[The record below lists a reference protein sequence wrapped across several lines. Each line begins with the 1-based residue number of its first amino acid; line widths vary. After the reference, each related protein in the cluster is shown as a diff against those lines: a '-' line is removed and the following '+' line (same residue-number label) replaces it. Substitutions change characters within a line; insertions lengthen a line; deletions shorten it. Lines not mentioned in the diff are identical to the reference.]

1 MSSQTSILDLPRE
14 ILEMI
19 FQKLSATEDVRNCQI
34 ACEVYTDPRISNILN
49 QIQFD
54 NEGNF
59 CNYLVVSFI
68 ISIQPIYKIFWGIS

>member
-1 MSSQTSILDLPRE
+1 MKKVKENIKNKMSFQTSILDLPLE

-19 FQKLSATEDVRNCQI
+19 FQKISSINDVRNCQI
-34 ACEVYTDPRISNILN
+34 ACEIYTDPRILNILN

-59 CNYLVVSFI
+59 CNFWVILSI
-68 ISIQPIYKIFWGIS
+68 ISI

>member
-1 MSSQTSILDLPRE
+1 MSSQTSILDLPPE

-19 FQKLSATEDVRNCQI
+19 FKRISTIQDVKNCQK

-54 NEGNF
+54 NEGI
-59 CNYLVVSFI
+59 FI
-68 ISIQPIYKIFWGIS
+68 LLILKQNSVKYKR

>member
-1 MSSQTSILDLPRE
+1 MSFQTSILDLSPE
-14 ILEMI
+14 ILEII
-19 FQKLSATEDVRNCQI
+19 FQKISATKDIRNCQI
-34 ACEVYTDPRISNILN
+34 ACKMYTDPRILNILN

-68 ISIQPIYKIFWGIS
+68 ISIQPIYKIF